1 MSPGPSAG
9 PENTPETQP
18 PDPKRPADRA
28 SLAPTLAV
36 LAVAGA
42 AVAAAFMGTQPDTP
56 NAQSGAVAP
65 APRQEV
71 VRAPPLVVKAPPLK
85 PLKPLRPAAPGGQQ
99 GSELRGPTRAMGA
112 APACNECGVVEAVV
126 AAGPGEGFQMRI
138 RMDDG
143 SLRTVQQRGAL
154 AAGTR
159 VVVDGGAVR
168 LPG

>member
-1 MSPGPSAG
+1 MSPDPSAG
-9 PENTPETQP
+9 TENTPDTGP
-18 PDPKRPADRA
+18 PDRKRRADRA

-42 AVAAAFMGTQPDTP
+42 AVAAAFMGTQPDAP
-56 NAQSGAVAP
+56 NAQSAAVAP

-85 PLKPLRPAAPGGQQ
+85 PVKPAAPGGQQ
-99 GSELRGPTRAMGA
+99 GSELRGATRAMGA
-112 APACNECGVVEAVV
+112 APACNECGVVETVV
-126 AAGPGEGFQMRI
+126 AARPGEGFQMRI

-143 SLRTVQQRGAL
+143 SLRTVEQRGAL

-159 VVVDGGAVR
+159 VVVNGASVR
-168 LPG
+168 LAG